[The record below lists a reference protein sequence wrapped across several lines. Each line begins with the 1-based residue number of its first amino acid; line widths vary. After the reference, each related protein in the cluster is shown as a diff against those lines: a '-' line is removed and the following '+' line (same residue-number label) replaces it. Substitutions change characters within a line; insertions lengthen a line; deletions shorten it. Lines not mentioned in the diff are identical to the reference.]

1 MFAEL
6 RATLYVQ
13 YVRVCTLAAHG
24 GPVGNVNQHKGLYQV
39 ISAQG
44 PLPALNSPAECA
56 SLLLASASFLDSE
69 SNTCSPRKSR
79 VQSNAIRE
87 SAMLTYGASADVT
100 RKNGNIPKVLEI
112 TIPLINF
119 LQTLQRHHTLSFS
132 LIDQK

>member
-1 MFAEL
+1 ML
-6 RATLYVQ
+6 GMHL
-13 YVRVCTLAAHG
+13 L
-24 GPVGNVNQHKGLYQV
+24 QV

-44 PLPALNSPAECA
+44 PLPALNSPAEWA

-87 SAMLTYGASADVT
+87 SAMLAHGASADET